1 MKDSD
6 TTTIVAALVAAY
18 PSQTIRQ
25 PTIELYQSALVDLDF
40 NEALLA
46 VQRIIKTSRFF
57 PTIAEI
63 RTNVVQERLGAPP
76 PSLAWEIVEHLIET
90 CYWRQH
96 TGWEKMPNY
105 EHYLVER
112 AVMAMGGLRDMQQ
125 SSSQSV
131 IRGQFLRLYTE
142 ILDGQTKRMAT
153 EVIGIE
159 SAETKQLPSEG
170 EKG

>member
-25 PTIELYQSALVDLDF
+25 PTIELYQSALADLDF
-40 NEALLA
+40 NETLLA

-63 RTNVVQERLGAPP
+63 RASVVQERLGAPS
-76 PSLAWEIVEHLIET
+76 PSLAWEIVEDLIQT

-96 TGWEKMPNY
+96 TGWEKMPDY
-105 EHYLVER
+105 RHELVER
-112 AVMAMGGLRDMQQ
+112 AVAAMGGLRDMQQ
-125 SSSQSV
+125 SPTQSV
-131 IRGQFLRLYTE
+131 IRGQFLRLYTD

-153 EVIGIE
+153 ETIGIE
-159 SAETKQLPSEG
+159 AAETKGLSSEG
-170 EKG
+170 EL